1 MARGIFVGLFFI
13 HAQRGGVDTE
23 AFAAMFGW
31 AVVEDMT
38 EVGAAACAGYL
49 DALHAE
55 C

>member
-31 AVVEDMT
+31 AVVEDKMCIRDSFYTFRDNEFERT
-38 EVGAAACAGYL
+38 E
-49 DALHAE
+49 
-55 C
+55 